1 MTTDEVRLKNSPL
14 GVIYL
19 SDDAWQ
25 NYVTMEPRAVLRLE
39 RLTSYVKPYT
49 FEGAKA
55 FPNISYTL
63 DEINKLATYETNLTD
78 VINAKF
84 IEWMLQGKEVSDSQW
99 SEFQSK
105 LEKAGVEKIKEI
117 NQAGYD
123 RYLASQGK

>member
-1 MTTDEVRLKNSPL
+1 MS
-14 GVIYL
+14 
-19 SDDAWQ
+19 
-25 NYVTMEPRAVLRLE
+25 
-39 RLTSYVKPYT
+39 
-49 FEGAKA
+49 
-55 FPNISYTL
+55 TL